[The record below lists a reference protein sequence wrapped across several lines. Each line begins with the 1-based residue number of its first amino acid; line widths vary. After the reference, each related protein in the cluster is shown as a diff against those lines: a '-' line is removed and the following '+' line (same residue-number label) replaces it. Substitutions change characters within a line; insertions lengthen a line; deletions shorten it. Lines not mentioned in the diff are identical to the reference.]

1 MAYNIISQPEKFS
14 PVYNYLNYKVQ
25 SSASGSAKYEYIA
38 DIYINGVLITSLK
51 NAPAPDGYGYFNIS
65 RIVENYI
72 TINSTSLLTFSTNPG
87 QALIGNYIES
97 LQVKFG
103 DRYGADTPTNYPNLA
118 TSNTIYPF
126 AGALT
131 YLDRVTFSGTNY
143 TMNGVNTRSFL
154 TNAPRTIEITRDQN
168 FWLTFLRDDLLNGT
182 GDKFR
187 IYGISDGDYRYE
199 WQVDYNIGY
208 LTSGG
213 RMIRIPAS
221 PKLWSTVNASYVTG
235 ETWSNISDPAIDTF
249 QICIYNEDLD
259 IASSETFTIRLKD
272 DICKYTP
279 TEIVF
284 LNRFGVFESFV
295 FQLAHSEKLNIS
307 RTTYTNANPVSQM
320 NYAASDRR
328 QTISGVD
335 MTEKFTVLS
344 NWISEEESAWLIE
357 LITSPITF
365 VNQGGV
371 LIPINIITDDYDVF
385 NKENR
390 KLFNLKLEYKLTTKN
405 DIQRG

>member
-1 MAYNIISQPEKFS
+1 MAYNIISQPTKFE

-25 SSASGSAKYEYIA
+25 SSASGNPKYEYIA
-38 DIYINGVLITSLK
+38 DIYINGVLITTSR

-72 TINSTSLLTFSTNPG
+72 TINSTSLLTFQTNPG

-103 DRYGADTPTNYPNLA
+103 DRYGSDTPTNYPNLA

-126 AGALT
+126 AGPLT
-131 YLDRVTFSGTNY
+131 YLDRVNFNGTNY
-143 TMNGVNTRSFL
+143 TMNGVNARKFL

-168 FWLTFLRDDLLNGT
+168 FWLSFLRDDLLNGT

-187 IYGISDGDYRYE
+187 IYGLSNGNYNFE
-199 WQVDYNIGY
+199 WIVDYNIGY
-208 LTSGG
+208 LTTGG

-221 PKLWSTVNASYVTG
+221 LKLWQTINASYVTG
-235 ETWSNISDPAIDTF
+235 DNWADINDSSIDTYL
-249 QICIYNEDLD
+249 IHIYNEDLD
-259 IASSETFTIRLKD
+259 IASSETFTIVLKD

-295 FQLAHSEKLNIS
+295 FQLAHSKKLNIS
-307 RTTYTNANPVSQM
+307 RTTYTNANPMSQL
-320 NYAASDRR
+320 NYASSDRR

-357 LITSPITF
+357 LIASPITF
-365 VNQGGV
+365 VNMSGV
-371 LIPINIITDDYDVF
+371 LIPINILTDDYDPF